1 MTMRLG
7 VIGSSEGNG
16 HPFSFAAIINGYD
29 PTQLRA
35 AGWDPIADYLDVRD
49 PTDFGIGD
57 VRVTHAW
64 CPEPAETEALCRT
77 AEIPHTV
84 REPHDMIGDV
94 DGVLIARDD
103 WESHRPLAIPFL
115 KAGVPVFLDKP
126 LSLDPVDLEV
136 FRPHL
141 WAGRLMSCS
150 GYRFAPE
157 LDSLRSGV
165 EVDPDPLV
173 LSGIGPRDWD
183 RYAVHLVEPLLTL
196 TTARP
201 VGVVELQAG
210 HDAGAVELSDGSI
223 MTIDCLGDRAPGF
236 VLNVTYVTSRH
247 EIALADRFSAFRRL
261 LSTFARMVETQEP
274 AVDPDD
280 TLTVMEVLMARRTV
294 SATSRFAPID
304 RRGVR

>member
-16 HPFSFAAIINGYD
+16 HPFSFAAIVNGYD
-29 PTQLRA
+29 PIQLRA
-35 AGWDPIADYLDVRD
+35 AGWGPIADYLAVRD
-49 PTDFGIGD
+49 PIDFGIGD
-57 VRVTHAW
+57 VLVTHAW
-64 CPEPAETEALCRT
+64 CPERSETEALCRT

-84 REPHDMIGDV
+84 GEPHDMIGDV

-115 KAGVPVFLDKP
+115 EAGVPVFLDKP
-126 LSLDPVDLEV
+126 LSLDAADLES

-157 LDSLRSGV
+157 LDSLRAAV
-165 EVDPDPLV
+165 EVGPPPMV

-183 RYAVHLVEPLLTL
+183 RYAVHLVEPLLAL

-201 VGVVELQAG
+201 VGVVALQAG
-210 HDAGAVELSDGSI
+210 HDAGVVELSDGSI
-223 MTIDCLGDRAPGF
+223 MMIDCLGDRAPGF
-236 VLNVTYVTSRH
+236 VLNVTYATNRH
-247 EIALADRFSAFRRL
+247 EIVLADRFSAFRRL
-261 LSTFARMVETQEP
+261 LRTFAKMVETQEP
-274 AVDPDD
+274 GVDPDD
-280 TLTVMEVLMARRTV
+280 TLTVMEVLMARRTA

-304 RRGVR
+304 RRAAR